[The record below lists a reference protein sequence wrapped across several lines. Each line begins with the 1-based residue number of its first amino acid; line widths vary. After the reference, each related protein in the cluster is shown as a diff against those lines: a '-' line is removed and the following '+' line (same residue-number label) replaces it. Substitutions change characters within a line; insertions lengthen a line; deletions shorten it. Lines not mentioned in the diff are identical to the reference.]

1 MLESTSK
8 PTQQRGS
15 KRTAESSPERTSRI
29 LREFARYEGRLQEWA
44 GRCTVNAIWY
54 LTDPFGAIRSANLGI
69 DEKLISELE
78 TLHAE
83 FKLQQSLAQM
93 RRTA

>member
-1 MLESTSK
+1 MLKTISK
-8 PTQQRGS
+8 PAQYPALKS
-15 KRTAESSPERTSRI
+15 VAENDREHTTRI
-29 LREFARYEGRLQEWA
+29 LREFASYQEKLQEWA

-54 LTDPFGAIRSANLGI
+54 LADPFGAMRSANLGI
-69 DEKLISELE
+69 DEKRISELE

-83 FKLQQSLAQM
+83 FNRKREMTQI